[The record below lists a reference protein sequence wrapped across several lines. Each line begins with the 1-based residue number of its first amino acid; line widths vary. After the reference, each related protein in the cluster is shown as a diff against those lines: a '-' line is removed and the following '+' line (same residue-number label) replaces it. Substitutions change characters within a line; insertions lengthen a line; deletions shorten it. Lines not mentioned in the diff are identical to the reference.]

1 MTDGE
6 TARMM
11 MALGCLVLVGS
22 SLVARR
28 LPFAQSAKMALAW
41 VAIFGVGFMLYA
53 LRGDFGGLWQRVAI
67 AGTGQ
72 SESGGTMRI
81 ARGED
86 GHFAV
91 NALVNGVPVRF
102 LVDTGATVT
111 SMTVAAARAAKIET
125 GGFPVVVETANGMAE
140 GARGTMDTLEI
151 GSIQRSD
158 LSVHVMPGMGDTNLL
173 GMNFLS
179 SLRSWRVEGSM
190 LVLES

>member
-6 TARMM
+6 TARLM

-41 VAIFGVGFMLYA
+41 VAIFGVGFMLDA
-53 LRGDFGGLWQRVAI
+53 LRDDFGGLWDRAKM
-67 AGTGQ
+67 AGSGQ

-86 GHFAV
+86 GHFTV
-91 NALVNGVPVRF
+91 NAMVNGTPVRF

-111 SMTVAAARAAKIET
+111 AMTEESARAARIET
-125 GGFPVVVETANGMAE
+125 GGYPVVVETANGMAQ
-140 GARGTMDTLEI
+140 GARGTMDSLEI
-151 GSIQRSD
+151 GSIKRSG
-158 LSVHVMPGMGDTNLL
+158 LGVHVMPTISETNLL

-179 SLRSWRVEGSM
+179 SLKSWRVEGST